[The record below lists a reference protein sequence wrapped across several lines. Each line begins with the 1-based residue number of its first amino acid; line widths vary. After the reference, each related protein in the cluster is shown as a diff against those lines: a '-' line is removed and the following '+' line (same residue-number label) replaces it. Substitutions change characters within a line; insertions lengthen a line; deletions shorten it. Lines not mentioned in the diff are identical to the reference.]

1 MKLILIYVVIG
12 LIIAYILKHQLS
24 AVNLLSTKTDLK
36 SRQRI
41 SKKQKQLKLY
51 IKLCPVWPLL
61 LLKEIYDEIK
71 ERK

>member
-24 AVNLLSTKTDLK
+24 VVNLLSTKTDLK